1 MGLTEVIHLLFH
13 YSSSYLYFGLT
24 LLNTHSSPSPV
35 RWTTFHL
42 RWSFVCRP
50 AGKRQGSCIQNKC
63 RPMRRLTRFLN
74 PPKLGIEQNIVQHA
88 FDEIGYPALRAP
100 LRRRASSHRIALSPG
115 LRQAPHYMPLLPD
128 VPKIDFIPIN
138 TLVSPLYPLS
148 KWKLP
153 TENPKGKSIN

>member
-1 MGLTEVIHLLFH
+1 MSFCIFNQHWFRAGRSMNAAT
-13 YSSSYLYFGLT
+13 
-24 LLNTHSSPSPV
+24 SPMLQ

-50 AGKRQGSCIQNKC
+50 DGKRQDSCIQNKC

-88 FDEIGYPALRAP
+88 FDEIGYPALRAS

-115 LRQAPHYMPLLPD
+115 LRQAPHWWQLFRTD
-128 VPKIDFIPIN
+128 PK
-138 TLVSPLYPLS
+138 
-148 KWKLP
+148 KR
-153 TENPKGKSIN
+153 

>member
-1 MGLTEVIHLLFH
+1 MRLTKVFAKAGLDNVTSAMCK
-13 YSSSYLYFGLT
+13 YQQRFGLDVQCSA
-24 LLNTHSSPSPV
+24 LVINFNNIFSNGHLYRAGQSMNSLPSQILE

-50 AGKRQGSCIQNKC
+50 DCKRQGFCIQNKC

-88 FDEIGYPALRAP
+88 FDEIGYQALRAP

-115 LRQAPHYMPLLPD
+115 LRQAPH
-128 VPKIDFIPIN
+128 
-138 TLVSPLYPLS
+138 
-148 KWKLP
+148 
-153 TENPKGKSIN
+153 

>member
-1 MGLTEVIHLLFH
+1 M
-13 YSSSYLYFGLT
+13 
-24 LLNTHSSPSPV
+24 LNPTFVLRFPPLRQAAN

-100 LRRRASSHRIALSPG
+100 LRRRASSHRIALRPG
-115 LRQAPHYMPLLPD
+115 LRQAPHWWQPYGHRHKLKRQDIILTKGNRPL
-128 VPKIDFIPIN
+128 PIR
-138 TLVSPLYPLS
+138 
-148 KWKLP
+148 
-153 TENPKGKSIN
+153 KS

>member
-1 MGLTEVIHLLFH
+1 MLADEYILSFISLSAHIQPTEFYQLLLL
-13 YSSSYLYFGLT
+13 SSSSVFQSAAAPGWT
-24 LLNTHSSPSPV
+24 LKNTSTAASSV

-50 AGKRQGSCIQNKC
+50 DGKRQGSCIQNKC

-100 LRRRASSHRIALSPG
+100 LRRRASSHRIALRPG
-115 LRQAPHYMPLLPD
+115 LRQAPHWLLC
-128 VPKIDFIPIN
+128 
-138 TLVSPLYPLS
+138 
-148 KWKLP
+148 
-153 TENPKGKSIN
+153 